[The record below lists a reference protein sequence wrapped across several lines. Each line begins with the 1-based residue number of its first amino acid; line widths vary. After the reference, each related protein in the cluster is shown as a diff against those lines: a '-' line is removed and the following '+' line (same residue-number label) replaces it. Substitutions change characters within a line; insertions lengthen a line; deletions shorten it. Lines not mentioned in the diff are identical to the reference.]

1 MDAKITLSFDET
13 IVAKAKKFAYTNN
26 ISLSRLMELLLRKI
40 TSSNYKSLED
50 LPISE
55 WVNIVSDGAAEYKT
69 RPKNRK
75 KMKKEYYK
83 SRK

>member
-13 IVAKAKKFAYTNN
+13 IIAKAKKFAYANN

-40 TSSNYKSLED
+40 TAGNYKSLEK

-55 WVNIVSDGAAEYKT
+55 WVNIVSEGSAEYKT
-69 RPKNRK
+69 RTKNK
-75 KMKKEYYK
+75 KEMKKEYYK